1 MNKKI
6 AFIFGI
12 TGQDGSYLANLL
24 INKNFK
30 IFGFTRSKKK
40 KNLVNLEKLSILDKV
55 SLFEYLKNDNKFIE
69 KKILKI
75 KPSQIYILSGLSSV
89 KKSFSSP
96 IETYRSNIIIPF
108 KILEIC
114 RKKKLDIKIYNSVS
128 TDCFGNQKTKLNERS
143 NFYPVSP
150 YAKSKSYAYW
160 LIKYYRE
167 TFNVKCV
174 SGIVSNHESI
184 LRNKNFVSKKII
196 DKRLTL
202 IKRQKKLGLDT
213 AHKLSYEYAKR
224 NGYEKLIT
232 LDADLSHEPNEI
244 SKFINLL
251 NQYDFVIGSRYI
263 KGAKNNQ
270 PLLRY
275 LISSFGNKLI
285 KILLSSS
292 LNEHTTSYRGFNLV
306 KLKNFNLNLVKSSGY
321 SFFMGTIHL
330 LKLKNVSMCEIP
342 IIFNDRV
349 YGISKIPKIEI
360 FRTIFNLLKFILI
373 K

>member
-128 TDCFGNQKTKLNERS
+128 TDCFGNQKTILNERS

-150 YAKSKSYAYW
+150 YAKSKSYVYW

-184 LRNKNFVSKKII
+184 LRNKNFVTKKII
-196 DKRLTL
+196 EY
-202 IKRQKKLGLDT
+202 IKNFDFKKKLIMGNTNVYRDWGWAPDYVDAIYKINSSKKRSDYVVATGKSYSLD
-213 AHKLSYEYAKR
+213 Y
-224 NGYEKLIT
+224 
-232 LDADLSHEPNEI
+232 
-244 SKFINLL
+244 FIKKA
-251 NQYDFVIGSRYI
+251 FS
-263 KGAKNNQ
+263 
-270 PLLRY
+270 
-275 LISSFGNKLI
+275 
-285 KILLSSS
+285 
-292 LNEHTTSYRGFNLV
+292 
-306 KLKNFNLNLVKSSGY
+306 
-321 SFFMGTIHL
+321 
-330 LKLKNVSMCEIP
+330 
-342 IIFNDRV
+342 
-349 YGISKIPKIEI
+349 ISKIDQSYYIKNNKKHLRNKEVNKVYCDNKKIKKDLGWKPKHNIDLI
-360 FRTIFNLLKFILI
+360 IKKLLNNELL
-373 K
+373 

>member
-24 INKNFK
+24 INKSFK

-55 SLFEYLKNDNKFIE
+55 SLFEYLKNENKFIE

-184 LRNKNFVSKKII
+184 LRNKNFVTKKII
-196 DKRLTL
+196 EY
-202 IKRQKKLGLDT
+202 IKNFDFKKKLIMGNTNIYRDWGWAPDYVDAIYKINSSKKRSDYVVATGKSTSLD
-213 AHKLSYEYAKR
+213 Y
-224 NGYEKLIT
+224 
-232 LDADLSHEPNEI
+232 
-244 SKFINLL
+244 FIKKA
-251 NQYDFVIGSRYI
+251 FS
-263 KGAKNNQ
+263 
-270 PLLRY
+270 
-275 LISSFGNKLI
+275 
-285 KILLSSS
+285 
-292 LNEHTTSYRGFNLV
+292 
-306 KLKNFNLNLVKSSGY
+306 
-321 SFFMGTIHL
+321 
-330 LKLKNVSMCEIP
+330 
-342 IIFNDRV
+342 
-349 YGISKIPKIEI
+349 ISKIDQSYYIKNNKNYLRNKEVNKVYCDNKKIKKDLGWKPKHNIDQI
-360 FRTIFNLLKFILI
+360 INKLLNNELL
-373 K
+373 

>member
-24 INKNFK
+24 INKSFK

-184 LRNKNFVSKKII
+184 LRNKNFVTKKII
-196 DKRLTL
+196 EY
-202 IKRQKKLGLDT
+202 IKNFDFKKKLIMGNTNVYRDWGWAPDYVDAIYKINSSKKRSDYVVATGKSYSLD
-213 AHKLSYEYAKR
+213 Y
-224 NGYEKLIT
+224 
-232 LDADLSHEPNEI
+232 
-244 SKFINLL
+244 FIKKA
-251 NQYDFVIGSRYI
+251 FS
-263 KGAKNNQ
+263 
-270 PLLRY
+270 
-275 LISSFGNKLI
+275 
-285 KILLSSS
+285 
-292 LNEHTTSYRGFNLV
+292 
-306 KLKNFNLNLVKSSGY
+306 
-321 SFFMGTIHL
+321 
-330 LKLKNVSMCEIP
+330 
-342 IIFNDRV
+342 
-349 YGISKIPKIEI
+349 ISKIDQSYYIKNNKKHLRNKEVNKVYCDNKKIKKDLGWKPKHNIDLI
-360 FRTIFNLLKFILI
+360 IKKLLNNELL
-373 K
+373 

>member
-150 YAKSKSYAYW
+150 YAKSKSYVYW

-184 LRNKNFVSKKII
+184 LRNKNFVTKKII
-196 DKRLTL
+196 EY
-202 IKRQKKLGLDT
+202 IKNFDFKKKLIMGNTNVYRDWGWAPDYVDAIYKINSSKKRSDYVVATGKSTSLD
-213 AHKLSYEYAKR
+213 Y
-224 NGYEKLIT
+224 
-232 LDADLSHEPNEI
+232 
-244 SKFINLL
+244 FIKKA
-251 NQYDFVIGSRYI
+251 FS
-263 KGAKNNQ
+263 
-270 PLLRY
+270 
-275 LISSFGNKLI
+275 
-285 KILLSSS
+285 
-292 LNEHTTSYRGFNLV
+292 
-306 KLKNFNLNLVKSSGY
+306 
-321 SFFMGTIHL
+321 
-330 LKLKNVSMCEIP
+330 
-342 IIFNDRV
+342 
-349 YGISKIPKIEI
+349 ISKIHQSYYIKNNKNYLRNKEVNKVYCDNKKIKKDLGWKPKHNIDQI
-360 FRTIFNLLKFILI
+360 IKKLLNNELL
-373 K
+373 

>member
-96 IETYRSNIIIPF
+96 IETYRSNIIVPF

-128 TDCFGNQKTKLNERS
+128 TDCFGNQKTILNERS

-184 LRNKNFVSKKII
+184 LRNKNFVTKKII
-196 DKRLTL
+196 EY
-202 IKRQKKLGLDT
+202 IKNFDFKKKLIMGNTNVYRDWGWAPDYVDAIYKINSSKKRSDYVVATGKSYSLD
-213 AHKLSYEYAKR
+213 Y
-224 NGYEKLIT
+224 
-232 LDADLSHEPNEI
+232 
-244 SKFINLL
+244 FIKKA
-251 NQYDFVIGSRYI
+251 FS
-263 KGAKNNQ
+263 
-270 PLLRY
+270 
-275 LISSFGNKLI
+275 
-285 KILLSSS
+285 
-292 LNEHTTSYRGFNLV
+292 
-306 KLKNFNLNLVKSSGY
+306 
-321 SFFMGTIHL
+321 
-330 LKLKNVSMCEIP
+330 
-342 IIFNDRV
+342 
-349 YGISKIPKIEI
+349 ISKIDQSFYIKNNKKHLRNKEVNKVYCDNKKIKKDLGWKPKHNIDLI
-360 FRTIFNLLKFILI
+360 IKKLLNNELL
-373 K
+373 

>member
-24 INKNFK
+24 INKSFK

-184 LRNKNFVSKKII
+184 LRNKNFVTKKII
-196 DKRLTL
+196 EY
-202 IKRQKKLGLDT
+202 IKNFDFKKKLIMGNTNIYRDWGWAPDYVDAIYKINSSKKRSDYVVATGKSTSLD
-213 AHKLSYEYAKR
+213 Y
-224 NGYEKLIT
+224 
-232 LDADLSHEPNEI
+232 
-244 SKFINLL
+244 FIKKA
-251 NQYDFVIGSRYI
+251 FS
-263 KGAKNNQ
+263 
-270 PLLRY
+270 
-275 LISSFGNKLI
+275 
-285 KILLSSS
+285 
-292 LNEHTTSYRGFNLV
+292 
-306 KLKNFNLNLVKSSGY
+306 
-321 SFFMGTIHL
+321 
-330 LKLKNVSMCEIP
+330 
-342 IIFNDRV
+342 
-349 YGISKIPKIEI
+349 ISKIDQSYYIKNNKNYLRNKEVNKVYCDNKKIKKDLGWKPKHNIDLI
-360 FRTIFNLLKFILI
+360 IKKLLNNELL
-373 K
+373 

>member
-24 INKNFK
+24 INKSFK

-128 TDCFGNQKTKLNERS
+128 TDCFGNQKTILNERS

-150 YAKSKSYAYW
+150 YAKSKSYVYW

-196 DKRLTL
+196 EY
-202 IKRQKKLGLDT
+202 IKNFDFKKKLIMGNTNVYRDWGWAPDYVDAIYKINSSKKRSDYVVATGKSYSLD
-213 AHKLSYEYAKR
+213 Y
-224 NGYEKLIT
+224 
-232 LDADLSHEPNEI
+232 
-244 SKFINLL
+244 FIKKA
-251 NQYDFVIGSRYI
+251 FS
-263 KGAKNNQ
+263 
-270 PLLRY
+270 
-275 LISSFGNKLI
+275 
-285 KILLSSS
+285 
-292 LNEHTTSYRGFNLV
+292 
-306 KLKNFNLNLVKSSGY
+306 
-321 SFFMGTIHL
+321 
-330 LKLKNVSMCEIP
+330 
-342 IIFNDRV
+342 
-349 YGISKIPKIEI
+349 ISKIDQSYYIKNNKKHLRNKEVNKVYCDNKKIKKDLGWKPKHNIDLI
-360 FRTIFNLLKFILI
+360 IKKLLNNELL
-373 K
+373 

>member
-24 INKNFK
+24 INKSFK

-184 LRNKNFVSKKII
+184 LRNKNFVTKKII
-196 DKRLTL
+196 EY
-202 IKRQKKLGLDT
+202 IKNFDFKKKLIMGNTNVYRDWGWAPDYVDAIYKINSSKKRSDYVVATGKSTSLD
-213 AHKLSYEYAKR
+213 Y
-224 NGYEKLIT
+224 
-232 LDADLSHEPNEI
+232 
-244 SKFINLL
+244 FIKKA
-251 NQYDFVIGSRYI
+251 FS
-263 KGAKNNQ
+263 
-270 PLLRY
+270 
-275 LISSFGNKLI
+275 
-285 KILLSSS
+285 
-292 LNEHTTSYRGFNLV
+292 
-306 KLKNFNLNLVKSSGY
+306 
-321 SFFMGTIHL
+321 
-330 LKLKNVSMCEIP
+330 
-342 IIFNDRV
+342 
-349 YGISKIPKIEI
+349 ISKIDQSYYIKNNKKHLRNKEVNKVYCDNKKIKKDLGWKPKHNIDLI
-360 FRTIFNLLKFILI
+360 IKKLLNNELL
-373 K
+373 

>member
-128 TDCFGNQKTKLNERS
+128 TDCFGNQKTILNERS

-150 YAKSKSYAYW
+150 YAKSKSYVYW

-184 LRNKNFVSKKII
+184 LRNKNFVTKKIIEYIKNFDFKKKLIMGNTNVYRDWGWAPDYVDAIYKINSSKKRSDYVVATGKSYSLDYFIKKAFSISKIDQSYYIKNNKNYLRNKEVNKVYCDSKKIKKDLGWKPKHNI
-196 DKRLTL
+196 DL
-202 IKRQKKLGLDT
+202 IIKKLL
-213 AHKLSYEYAKR
+213 
-224 NGYEKLIT
+224 N
-232 LDADLSHEPNEI
+232 NE
-244 SKFINLL
+244 LL
-251 NQYDFVIGSRYI
+251 
-263 KGAKNNQ
+263 
-270 PLLRY
+270 
-275 LISSFGNKLI
+275 
-285 KILLSSS
+285 
-292 LNEHTTSYRGFNLV
+292 
-306 KLKNFNLNLVKSSGY
+306 
-321 SFFMGTIHL
+321 
-330 LKLKNVSMCEIP
+330 
-342 IIFNDRV
+342 
-349 YGISKIPKIEI
+349 
-360 FRTIFNLLKFILI
+360 
-373 K
+373 

>member
-96 IETYRSNIIIPF
+96 IETYRSNIIVPF

-184 LRNKNFVSKKII
+184 LRNKNFVTKKII
-196 DKRLTL
+196 EY
-202 IKRQKKLGLDT
+202 IKNFDFKKKLIMGNTNVYRDWGWAPDYVDAIYKINSSKKRSDYVVATGKSYSLD
-213 AHKLSYEYAKR
+213 Y
-224 NGYEKLIT
+224 
-232 LDADLSHEPNEI
+232 
-244 SKFINLL
+244 FIKKA
-251 NQYDFVIGSRYI
+251 FS
-263 KGAKNNQ
+263 
-270 PLLRY
+270 
-275 LISSFGNKLI
+275 
-285 KILLSSS
+285 
-292 LNEHTTSYRGFNLV
+292 
-306 KLKNFNLNLVKSSGY
+306 
-321 SFFMGTIHL
+321 
-330 LKLKNVSMCEIP
+330 
-342 IIFNDRV
+342 
-349 YGISKIPKIEI
+349 ISKIDQSYY
-360 FRTIFNLLKFILI
+360 I
-373 K
+373 KSL

>member
-24 INKNFK
+24 INKSFK

-96 IETYRSNIIIPF
+96 IETYRSNIIVPF

-184 LRNKNFVSKKII
+184 LRNKNFVTKKII
-196 DKRLTL
+196 EY
-202 IKRQKKLGLDT
+202 IKNFDFKKKLIMGNTNIYRDWGWAPDYVDAIYKINSSKKRSDYVVATGKSTSLD
-213 AHKLSYEYAKR
+213 Y
-224 NGYEKLIT
+224 
-232 LDADLSHEPNEI
+232 
-244 SKFINLL
+244 FIKKA
-251 NQYDFVIGSRYI
+251 FS
-263 KGAKNNQ
+263 
-270 PLLRY
+270 
-275 LISSFGNKLI
+275 
-285 KILLSSS
+285 
-292 LNEHTTSYRGFNLV
+292 
-306 KLKNFNLNLVKSSGY
+306 
-321 SFFMGTIHL
+321 
-330 LKLKNVSMCEIP
+330 
-342 IIFNDRV
+342 
-349 YGISKIPKIEI
+349 ISKIDQSYYIKNNKNYLRNKEVNKVYCDNKKIKKDLGWKPKHNIDQI
-360 FRTIFNLLKFILI
+360 INKLLNNELL
-373 K
+373 

>member
-24 INKNFK
+24 INKSFK

-128 TDCFGNQKTKLNERS
+128 TDCFGNQKTILNERS

-150 YAKSKSYAYW
+150 YAKSKSYVYW

-184 LRNKNFVSKKII
+184 LRNKNFVTKKII
-196 DKRLTL
+196 EY
-202 IKRQKKLGLDT
+202 IKNFDFKKKLIMGNTNVYRDWGWAPDYVDAIYKINSSKKRSDYVVATGKSYSLD
-213 AHKLSYEYAKR
+213 Y
-224 NGYEKLIT
+224 
-232 LDADLSHEPNEI
+232 
-244 SKFINLL
+244 FIKKA
-251 NQYDFVIGSRYI
+251 FS
-263 KGAKNNQ
+263 
-270 PLLRY
+270 
-275 LISSFGNKLI
+275 
-285 KILLSSS
+285 
-292 LNEHTTSYRGFNLV
+292 
-306 KLKNFNLNLVKSSGY
+306 
-321 SFFMGTIHL
+321 
-330 LKLKNVSMCEIP
+330 
-342 IIFNDRV
+342 
-349 YGISKIPKIEI
+349 ISKIDQSYYIKNNKKHLRNKEVNKVYCDNKKIKKDLGWKPKHNIDLI
-360 FRTIFNLLKFILI
+360 IKKLLNNELL
-373 K
+373 

>member
-24 INKNFK
+24 INKSFK

-150 YAKSKSYAYW
+150 YAKSKSYVYW

-196 DKRLTL
+196 EY
-202 IKRQKKLGLDT
+202 IKNFDFKKKLIMGNTNVYRDWGWAPDYVDAIYKINSSKKRSDYVVATGKSYSLD
-213 AHKLSYEYAKR
+213 Y
-224 NGYEKLIT
+224 
-232 LDADLSHEPNEI
+232 
-244 SKFINLL
+244 FIKKA
-251 NQYDFVIGSRYI
+251 FS
-263 KGAKNNQ
+263 
-270 PLLRY
+270 
-275 LISSFGNKLI
+275 
-285 KILLSSS
+285 
-292 LNEHTTSYRGFNLV
+292 
-306 KLKNFNLNLVKSSGY
+306 
-321 SFFMGTIHL
+321 
-330 LKLKNVSMCEIP
+330 
-342 IIFNDRV
+342 
-349 YGISKIPKIEI
+349 ISKIDQSYYIKNNKKHLRNKEVNKVYCDNKKIKKDLGWKPKHNIDLI
-360 FRTIFNLLKFILI
+360 IKKLLNNELL
-373 K
+373 